1 MEESWLKI
9 TIIQIYITLESKHF
23 FQNLKKLK
31 ETMIKQL
38 LRNLYHYPNGWILIK
53 MMELDLTF

>member
-9 TIIQIYITLESKHF
+9 LITQICIILESKHF

-38 LRNLYHYPNGWILIK
+38 LRNLYHCHNGWILIK